1 MTRDELFSVIL
12 SFALT
17 LSVLNIA
24 DIEVCPAHKFVVI
37 H

>member
-1 MTRDELFSVIL
+1 MTRDQLFSVSL

-17 LSVLNIA
+17 LSVFNVA
-24 DIEVCPAHKFVVI
+24 DVEVCPAHKFVVI